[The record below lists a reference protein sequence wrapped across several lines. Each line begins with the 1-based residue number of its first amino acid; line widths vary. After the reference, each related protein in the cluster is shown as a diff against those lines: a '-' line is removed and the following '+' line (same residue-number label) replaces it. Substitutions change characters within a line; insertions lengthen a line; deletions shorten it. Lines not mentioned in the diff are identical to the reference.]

1 MKGKM
6 KTPLTL
12 FFMFLVRLRC
22 TAAIVDPCTF
32 STEFM
37 YDLFISGIPENQP
50 VGSVIAVLPLN
61 GGQGEVTLTQTPNP
75 YLHLDPISRNI
86 SITKELDTDKDDN
99 GNQMMSDIIL
109 QVMCMPTGS
118 TRKSSLTVRVL
129 LEDINEH
136 RPMFSKNHYIINLPE
151 DTPVDTVVF
160 YAVSVTDRDGGDTGN
175 DNIRYSILPGSY
187 SNYFDIHMLKTEI
200 TLKKPLDY
208 ESVHSMTIEI
218 EAKDN
223 PKYGESLSSK
233 AFLTFNITDVD
244 DLNPKFTNDTYTV
257 RLDAD
262 TLPGSLVPINPPIRA
277 YDGDSLNAS
286 IKYELFDPKNRFVI
300 DPTTAEVSVND
311 KLSEGQPTLVLK
323 AIQRDN
329 PIRQGVALLQI
340 IIIGQG
346 SSLGPSFAQPR
357 YHAVVSE
364 NEAVGTTVITVT
376 VTDYD
381 QWKSLRYSIGLQ
393 EHFAVNNNGDILITK
408 ELDFEEQTQFV
419 FNLTAS
425 DEFYSAWTTITVS
438 VTDVN
443 DNRPEIVQREI
454 TVNAERVQG
463 AQITVVEAV
472 DRDPNSSLTYSVV
485 THKSLFAV
493 SQQGV
498 VSLTGSKDAYVLDE
512 YSVVISVKDNG
523 SPQLESVAVVT
534 VAFPARLTKN
544 TSALDMATSNDLIAI
559 ILGIVAALL
568 LFVIIFLI
576 VYIIRRR
583 QYVEEQLDRA
593 KIRQGMDPRGLT
605 YQRGG
610 PSPDPSSRI
619 DINFDGELGETSDVD
634 SHTTI
639 QDNPLKYRL
648 ATARQNGVGDIQIET
663 AVVPYDDN
671 YNDYQNTN
679 MRTFHVEEISSN
691 SDTSDSTGDSN
702 KILMEKHRKTTS
714 GNTNSLSWAGSNP
727 PSSTFG
733 SDIIVPEEHI
743 KQEKPEITVYF

>member
-1 MKGKM
+1 M
-6 KTPLTL
+6 
-12 FFMFLVRLRC
+12 
-22 TAAIVDPCTF
+22 
-32 STEFM
+32 
-37 YDLFISGIPENQP
+37 
-50 VGSVIAVLPLN
+50 
-61 GGQGEVTLTQTPNP
+61 
-75 YLHLDPISRNI
+75 
-86 SITKELDTDKDDN
+86 
-99 GNQMMSDIIL
+99 
-109 QVMCMPTGS
+109 
-118 TRKSSLTVRVL
+118 
-129 LEDINEH
+129 
-136 RPMFSKNHYIINLPE
+136 
-151 DTPVDTVVF
+151 
-160 YAVSVTDRDGGDTGN
+160 
-175 DNIRYSILPGSY
+175 
-187 SNYFDIHMLKTEI
+187 
-200 TLKKPLDY
+200 
-208 ESVHSMTIEI
+208 
-218 EAKDN
+218 
-223 PKYGESLSSK
+223 
-233 AFLTFNITDVD
+233 
-244 DLNPKFTNDTYTV
+244 
-257 RLDAD
+257 
-262 TLPGSLVPINPPIRA
+262 
-277 YDGDSLNAS
+277 
-286 IKYELFDPKNRFVI
+286 
-300 DPTTAEVSVND
+300 
-311 KLSEGQPTLVLK
+311 
-323 AIQRDN
+323 
-329 PIRQGVALLQI
+329 
-340 IIIGQG
+340 
-346 SSLGPSFAQPR
+346 
-357 YHAVVSE
+357 
-364 NEAVGTTVITVT
+364 
-376 VTDYD
+376 
-381 QWKSLRYSIGLQ
+381 
-393 EHFAVNNNGDILITK
+393 
-408 ELDFEEQTQFV
+408 
-419 FNLTAS
+419 
-425 DEFYSAWTTITVS
+425 
-438 VTDVN
+438 
-443 DNRPEIVQREI
+443 
-454 TVNAERVQG
+454 
-463 AQITVVEAV
+463 
-472 DRDPNSSLTYSVV
+472 DRDPNSSLAYSVV